1 MFGIGKQGKANGK
14 ANGHP
19 GTTPEAQAAHAAQV
33 GGTVVSEADVLAA
46 LGRIQDPDLRRDIV
60 SLGFIKDLAIDQGAV
75 SFKIELTTPA
85 CPVKGEM
92 ERLAREYVGGL
103 PGVQRVDLEMTSQVR
118 SSLPGGPQTGGVS
131 LPGVRN
137 VVAVASGKGGVGKST
152 VATNLAIALARAGA
166 TVGLLDADIYGPSI
180 PGLMGV
186 QQTRLTVKETPQGP
200 KLVPPVAH
208 GVKVM
213 SLGFLL
219 EEASQPVVWRGPMVA
234 SGVRQ
239 LLADVDWGELDYL
252 LVDMPPG
259 TGDATLTLAQSI
271 VLSGVV
277 IVSQPQDV
285 ALGIAVKSLKAFQT
299 LKVRILGLLENMS
312 YFVCDD
318 CGKRHEVFSHGGAR
332 RKAEEL
338 GVPFLGEIPLAVDIR
353 EASDA
358 GTPITALHPDSPQAQ
373 AFGEVAQAVAA
384 QVSIAG
390 FQRRRTIPLRPV

>member
-1 MFGIGKQGKANGK
+1 MFGINRNGQT
-14 ANGHP
+14 NGRGDSARAVTSP
-19 GTTPEAQAAHAAQV
+19 A
-33 GGTVVSEADVLAA
+33 VSEQDVLAA
-46 LGRIQDPDLRRDIV
+46 LGKIQDPDLRRDIV
-60 SLGFIKDLAIDQGAV
+60 SLGFIKDLAIDQGVV

-92 ERLAREYVGGL
+92 ERQAREYVGSL
-103 PGVQRVDLEMTSQVR
+103 PGVERVNVSMTSQVR
-118 SSLPGGPQTGGVS
+118 STTPAGAL

-137 VVAVASGKGGVGKST
+137 VIAIASGKGGVGKST
-152 VATNLAIALARAGA
+152 VAANLAVALGRTGA
-166 TVGLLDADIYGPSI
+166 SVGLLDADIYGPSI

-186 QQTRLTVKETPQGP
+186 HTKLTVKDTPAGP
-200 KLVPPVAH
+200 KMVPPEAH

-219 EEASQPVVWRGPMVA
+219 DDPSQPVIWRGPMVG

-239 LLADVDWGELDYL
+239 LLGDAEWGQLDYL

-271 VLSGVV
+271 PLSGVV
-277 IVSQPQDV
+277 VVSQPQDV
-285 ALGIAVKSLKAFQT
+285 SLGIAVKALKAFQS
-299 LKVRILGLLENMS
+299 LKVRILGILENMS

-332 RKAEEL
+332 HKAEEL
-338 GVPFLGEIPLAVDIR
+338 QVPFLGEIPLAGDIR

-358 GTPITALHPDSPQAQ
+358 GTPIVALRPDSPQAV
-373 AFGEVAQAVAA
+373 AFRDIAEALAA

-390 FQRRRTIPLRPV
+390 YQQRRTIPLRAV